1 MHYPIRHY
9 IFYGDFLDGSI
20 MEVYQIVTVYKN
32 LQLAGTVT
40 CYSFTS
46 NRSFIPFFFFFYWL
60 FVWLIQCF
68 LIKKVKNLLA
78 YKKYSQDFFSTMI
91 FEVLQNKIYNGI
103 ERKKY
108 KLIQYRRYENKKK
121 VYVIFGCYCKLLYPN
136 GIKGYKRLPLNL
148 FDSNHSDLLIVI
160 FNKNWI
166 TKKQCFDK
174 HVFKK

>member
-1 MHYPIRHY
+1 MVLLPYKTLHFLWRLPWWQHYGSLSDSYSLQESTTGWNSHLLQFY
-9 IFYGDFLDGSI
+9 IKQKFY
-20 MEVYQIVTVYKN
+20 TV
-32 LQLAGTVT
+32 
-40 CYSFTS
+40 
-46 NRSFIPFFFFFYWL
+46 FFFSYWL

-108 KLIQYRRYENKKK
+108 KLIQYRRYKNKKK

-166 TKKQCFDK
+166 TKKQCFD
-174 HVFKK
+174 